1 MNKMKQ
7 IIKTEKSTHELHS
20 KVHEKGEEHNHYD
33 NWKVS
38 LTVEFDEKTAM
49 GYLDMY
55 TDGTFQL
62 VGKQTPKAIFQIWS
76 DGSCEDHAR
85 IINGFTNFEDIAVE
99 KMLKE
104 KTYQVNIQAELATA
118 REAYQEIDE
127 EILKRMLAAKEEECQ
142 EYRKKRQE
150 KKDSE
155 QKVKEEEM
163 KAQQAIKDTETK
175 KQDEARKTRRLSRL
189 AWAKEHGSDQLR
201 KGLEQGYSCIKIYE
215 KEFGVW
221 VLGDGYVWDR
231 DDVVEEKDRSCPS
244 LEALEIVE
252 VLVRDER
259 IGNRM
264 ADIKW
269 LPDGLSALVPDDEW
283 DEDTKKGCEAI
294 SVGIK
299 GITGLWYKVVM
310 A

>member
-1 MNKMKQ
+1 MKQ
-7 IIKTEKSTHELHS
+7 IIKTEKSTNELHS

-38 LTVEFDEKTAM
+38 LTVEFEEKTAM
-49 GYLDMY
+49 GYLDMHN
-55 TDGTFQL
+55 DGTFDL
-62 VGKQTPKAIFQIWS
+62 VGKQTPRAAFQIWS

-118 REAYQEIDE
+118 REAYQEIDGVT
-127 EILKRMLAAKEEECQ
+127 LKEMLAAKESECQ
-142 EYRKKRQE
+142 EYRKNRQE
-150 KKDSE
+150 KKDAE

-163 KAQQAIKDTETK
+163 KAQQAIKDAEAK
-175 KQDEARKTRRLSRL
+175 KQDEAKKARRLSRL
-189 AWAKEHGSDQLR
+189 AWAQDHGSDQLR
-201 KGLEQGYSCIKIYE
+201 KGLEQGYSCIKVYE
-215 KEFGVW
+215 EEYGKW
-221 VLGDGYVWDR
+221 VLGNGYVWDR

-252 VLVRDER
+252 VLVKDKR

-269 LPDGLSALVPDDEW
+269 LPEGLSALVADDDW
-283 DEDTKKGCEAI
+283 DDTKKGCEAI
-294 SVGIK
+294 SVAIP
-299 GITGLWYKVVM
+299 GITGTWYKVM